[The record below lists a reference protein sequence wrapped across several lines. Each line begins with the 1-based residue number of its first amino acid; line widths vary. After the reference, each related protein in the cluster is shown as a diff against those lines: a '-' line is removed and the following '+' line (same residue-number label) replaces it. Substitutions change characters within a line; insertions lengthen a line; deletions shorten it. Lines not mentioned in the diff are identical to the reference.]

1 MSKIDGNVPKR
12 FPNTKKDYVKY
23 LNELGESLGDDEFII
38 AGIMRK
44 RRDNYGQ
51 LIKDNDPTAF
61 NLSYNEWKLNQK

>member
-1 MSKIDGNVPKR
+1 MIDGNVPKR

-51 LIKDNDPTAF
+51 LLKDNDPLPAF
-61 NLSYNEWKLNQK
+61 LSF

>member
-1 MSKIDGNVPKR
+1 MSNIDGNVPKR
-12 FPNTKKDYVKY
+12 FANTKKDYVKW

-51 LIKDNDPTAF
+51 LLKDNDPVAF
-61 NLSYNEWKLNQK
+61 NLGYNEWKLNQK